1 MAMTS
6 TLTQSQTAQMGL
18 PTNFVLAITNGGGA
32 AVVVKSITP
41 TVTRADGVKYDG
53 CAISQMMASPSLS
66 SALVGASQFNVSI
79 SAGATTY
86 FAFSICFYGPAISGG
101 PTAPNQQFLVDCFC
115 SYDDATSSGCLSAK
129 LVNLNQPQFGPAPG
143 APPNP
148 VPAIGQLD
156 FQTPA
161 SSALAL

>member
-6 TLTQSQTAQMGL
+6 TLTQSQTAQMGM
-18 PTNFVLAITNGGGA
+18 PTNFVVAITNGGAGT
-32 AVVVKSITP
+32 VVVKSVTP
-41 TVTRADGVKYDG
+41 TVTRPDGVRFDA
-53 CAISQMMASPSLS
+53 CAISPLMASPSLS
-66 SALVGASQFNVSI
+66 SALVGASQFNVSVT
-79 SAGATTY
+79 AGATVY
-86 FAFSICFYGPAISGG
+86 FSFSVCFFGPAISGG
-101 PTAPNQQFLVDCFC
+101 PTAPNMQFLVDCFC

-148 VPAIGQLD
+148 APAIGQLD